1 MADAGRLKAGRAGRA
16 MKRSDLIAE
25 QIKRWILTEK
35 MQPGTRLPQE
45 KELLT
50 LFHGS
55 KGTIREALKSL
66 EVQGLIAVR
75 TGPAGGPYVAE
86 VSFERSTGLLRNYL
100 HFQTIDARQ
109 VYAIRKAVEVE
120 LAANVV
126 GRLND
131 DDFAQLEQNLGCCAD
146 PHAHDNSEV
155 RELEL
160 DFHVILAN
168 RCDNPLLAFLSR
180 FLGDL
185 LRDFLRF
192 KRERLPEF
200 AAFTESNVHFHRLLL
215 AAYRAK
221 DEAAVRRIMREH
233 MEEAESKMLALE
245 GYLSSDL
252 LLPL

>member
-1 MADAGRLKAGRAGRA
+1 MADLERLKAGRAKRSL
-16 MKRSDLIAE
+16 KRSDMIAE

-35 MQPGTRLPQE
+35 MPPGTRLPQE

-50 LFHGS
+50 LFSGS

-86 VSFERSTGLLRNYL
+86 VSFERSTELLRNYL
-100 HFQTIDARQ
+100 HFQTINAQQ

-126 GRLND
+126 GRLTEK
-131 DDFAQLEQNLGCCAD
+131 DFQRLEENIGCCAD

-192 KRERLPEF
+192 KREKLPEF
-200 AAFTESNVHFHRLLL
+200 HTFTESNVHFHRLLL
-215 AAYRAK
+215 DAYRAN
-221 DEAAVRRIMREH
+221 DEQAVRRIMREH

-252 LLPL
+252 LLPV

>member
-1 MADAGRLKAGRAGRA
+1 MTDVGRLKAGRASRA
-16 MKRSDLIAE
+16 LKRSDLIAE

-45 KELLT
+45 KDLLT
-50 LFHGS
+50 LFNGS

-66 EVQGLIAVR
+66 EVQGLITVR

-86 VSFERSTGLLRNYL
+86 VSFERSTELLRNYL

-126 GRLND
+126 GRLTE

-200 AAFTESNVHFHRLLL
+200 AAFTDSNVHFHRLLL
-215 AAYRAK
+215 TAYRAK

>member
-1 MADAGRLKAGRAGRA
+1 MADLGHLKAGRAKRSV
-16 MKRSDLIAE
+16 KRSDMIAD

-35 MQPGTRLPQE
+35 MLPGSRLPQE
-45 KELLT
+45 KELLE
-50 LFHGS
+50 LFSGS

-66 EVQGLIAVR
+66 EVQGLIAIR
-75 TGPAGGPYVAE
+75 TGPAGGPSVAE
-86 VSFERSTGLLRNYL
+86 VTFERSTELLRNYL
-100 HFQTIDARQ
+100 HFQTINAQQ

-126 GRLND
+126 GRLSES
-131 DDFAQLEQNLGCCAD
+131 DFRLLEQNVGCCAD
-146 PHAHDNSEV
+146 PHSDDNSEV

-160 DFHVILAN
+160 DFHVILAQA
-168 RCDNPLLAFLSR
+168 CDNPLLAFLSR

-200 AAFTESNVHFHRLLL
+200 NAFTESNIHFHRLLL
-215 AAYRAK
+215 TAYRAN
-221 DEAAVRRIMREH
+221 DEQAVRQIMREH

-245 GYLSSDL
+245 GYLSSDM
-252 LLPL
+252 LLPF